1 MTEEKKDVEQGKSDD
16 AARPKREMEEKIVEV
31 YAAPDPELPEPTLK
45 QYFVGWG
52 AVFLGLVAVAVLL
65 GLLMRWLR

>member
-1 MTEEKKDVEQGKSDD
+1 VERRVSEANK
-16 AARPKREMEEKIVEV
+16 EEKIVEV
-31 YAAPDPELPEPTLK
+31 YPAPEPDLPEPTLR

-65 GLLMRWLR
+65 GLLLRWLR

>member
-1 MTEEKKDVEQGKSDD
+1 VTEERKDVD
-16 AARPKREMEEKIVEV
+16 AKPPREMEEKIVEV